1 MRVGFKPHQQR
12 FPVRPLWAQY
22 DALGLRLAFVYARGS
37 EARSAP
43 GDQSLE
49 PSPASFS
56 AAAASPLP
64 FSPTPPTSRLA
75 VLQLHSEAALGE
87 ALARRAAHA
96 SKSHAPYEFTFEVLV
111 LVLAS

>member
-22 DALGLRLAFVYARGS
+22 DALGLRLAFVYALGS
-37 EARSAP
+37 EARSAT

-75 VLQLHSEAALGE
+75 VLQLHSEAALSE
-87 ALARRAAHA
+87 ALARRAAHVSS
-96 SKSHAPYEFTFEVLV
+96 SKSHAPHEFTIEV